1 MNGVFKKAWDDY
13 NKSSQK
19 KKVLMDQINILSV
32 KKIED
37 GIVYLHEI
45 SPMLLSDYPYKV
57 KKNMEVIKSSRMGN
71 PHDLCYGACFPHRGK
86 VVSGR

>member
-57 KKNMEVIKSSRMGN
+57 KKTWKLSNLPGWAIRMISVTG
-71 PHDLCYGACFPHRGK
+71 LAFRIEEK
-86 VVSGR
+86 L